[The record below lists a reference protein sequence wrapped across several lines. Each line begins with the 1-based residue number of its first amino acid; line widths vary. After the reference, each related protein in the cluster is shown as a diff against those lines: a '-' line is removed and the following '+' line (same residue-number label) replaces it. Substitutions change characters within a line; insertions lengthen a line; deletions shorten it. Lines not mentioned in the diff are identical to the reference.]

1 VKCQTAV
8 RVKTSRESDDYYSV
22 KAPNKENKNTITT
35 ATSPTFGCFPQPSPS
50 PQQHHVNQVEIK
62 LASPMFYKNSFG
74 GLKPKRH
81 KRQNI
86 NKNNLNAY
94 NNDSNYK
101 FETPPMNSSTHN
113 F

>member
-1 VKCQTAV
+1 MKCQTAE
-8 RVKTSRESDDYYSV
+8 RIKTSRDNDDYYSI
-22 KAPNKENKNTITT
+22 KAPNKENKNIITT
-35 ATSPTFGCFPQPSPS
+35 ATPPTFGYYLQPSP
-50 PQQHHVNQVEIK
+50 QHQHHVNQVDIK
-62 LASPMFYKNSFG
+62 LTSPMFYKNSFG

-86 NKNNLNAY
+86 HKNNQNTY

-101 FETPPMNSSTHN
+101 FETPTNSSTHN